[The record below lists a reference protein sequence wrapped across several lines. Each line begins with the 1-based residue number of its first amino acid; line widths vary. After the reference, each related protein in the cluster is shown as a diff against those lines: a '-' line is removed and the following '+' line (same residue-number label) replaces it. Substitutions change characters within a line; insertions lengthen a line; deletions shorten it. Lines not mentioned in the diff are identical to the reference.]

1 MFRVDLNLKNL
12 QLTTQFALINHQP
25 MKLNLMKQLI
35 GLFFIVA
42 SSQLFG
48 QKLADKYIDEGIAYH
63 DQGEYTLAVESYQH
77 ALYLNDSSSLAHY
90 ELAMT
95 YMYMEEYDSS
105 LAHSNKVIDLNNGHL
120 LPAYLIKANNLD
132 ALGKSNEAIKVYQY
146 ILKNFKEDHMVYY
159 NLALT
164 QSNLGRTEE
173 AIDNLIK
180 GINLYQMHP
189 SSHLLLGNLL
199 NAAENKVQSIL
210 SLHFFLL
217 LEPNSQ
223 RSADAL
229 ELLKEQLAGNAEQTG
244 ENSMNIILNPAA
256 LDKKN
261 EFGSAEVMLS
271 MLAATNMT
279 AKKEGASDM
288 ELFISNNNS
297 IFKILGELKKKKNKG
312 LWWEFYIPFYY
323 DLAKSKHLDTYCRYI
338 SQSESTEAGEWIY
351 THEKELAA
359 FDEWLSK

>member
-1 MFRVDLNLKNL
+1 M
-12 QLTTQFALINHQP
+12 
-25 MKLNLMKQLI
+25 
-35 GLFFIVA
+35 
-42 SSQLFG
+42 
-48 QKLADKYIDEGIAYH
+48 
-63 DQGEYTLAVESYQH
+63 
-77 ALYLNDSSSLAHY
+77 
-90 ELAMT
+90 
-95 YMYMEEYDSS
+95 
-105 LAHSNKVIDLNNGHL
+105 
-120 LPAYLIKANNLD
+120 
-132 ALGKSNEAIKVYQY
+132 
-146 ILKNFKEDHMVYY
+146 
-159 NLALT
+159 
-164 QSNLGRTEE
+164 
-173 AIDNLIK
+173 
-180 GINLYQMHP
+180 
-189 SSHLLLGNLL
+189 